1 MKRGAAESWRQKE
14 PLDCNI
20 CSFDKTPC
28 VMPEK
33 ITHMKSFYF

>member
-20 CSFDKTPC
+20 YSFDKTPC